1 MPCYANTIVR
11 VKYVKQNVKEDTN
24 TLVVWALGTYPV
36 EREDYNI
43 EMTLFVSVS
52 LDDRD
57 PETQAVFVKDNFFSV
72 GDKIIPGFYE
82 GNKSAKFISKKNVF
96 DHSSSYGSL
105 FKNSVRSKLLA
116 THDNFAECSK
126 GVSEKGN
133 KPPTVLNNNSNKFNS
148 NSLLNDIHSSK
159 RARVEGFDDSVE
171 KYCDDFAK
179 NSKGSANNDVP
190 VMSNDHF
197 SNSELNFEMS
207 TRSDCTNV
215 VNSFDDC
222 GREECKERVDGSLR
236 INLCSRGLNSNIDV
250 VKE

>member
-1 MPCYANTIVR
+1 MNF
-11 VKYVKQNVKEDTN
+11 NVK
-24 TLVVWALGTYPV
+24 VVFLCRSIRFAY
-36 EREDYNI
+36 
-43 EMTLFVSVS
+43 
-52 LDDRD
+52 
-57 PETQAVFVKDNFFSV
+57 VKDNIRPRVSFLFV
-72 GDKIIPGFYE
+72 VYVYTRDINCIDTQ
-82 GNKSAKFISKKNVF
+82 FISKKNVF